1 MSRIGKHTARNK
13 TRPAP
18 PCIPITD
25 YIAKLEKGG
34 EYRPSRR
41 ALAMMAAGDT
51 AGALMQSEI
60 EATRGAVA
68 ARRRA
73 KYLKRKREGNNK
85 YYPNG
90 GLR

>member
-1 MSRIGKHTARNK
+1 MSRVGNHTTSGQPRS
-13 TRPAP
+13 AP
-18 PCIPITD
+18 PRIPITD

-34 EYRPSRR
+34 EYRPSRQ

-68 ARRRA
+68 AQRHA